1 MDLNLLSLF
10 VEVAKTASFTTA
22 GLKLGLPRSSVSR
35 SIAQLEL
42 DLGVQL
48 FNRTTRKVS
57 LSTAGAALYE
67 RVLPQLLELRKSIG
81 SLPEREEEPSGEIL
95 MTAPTDIGV
104 TFLPEAIAA
113 FRLRHPAVTIDAR
126 LTPRRVDLVAE
137 GFDLALRV
145 SVKPLADSS
154 LVARRLSELEM
165 ALYAAPSYLARRG
178 SVRTPEDTA
187 SHDWVY
193 FRSAMP
199 PSPFPKPVRRSG
211 VTGDD
216 LLFIRHA
223 VRAGLGIGFLPSFLT
238 RDDVASGQLVQLLP
252 RHTVRTGTLYL
263 VYPKGHT
270 VPRKVTAFRSFL
282 LEYLATHPLSLR

>member
-1 MDLNLLSLF
+1 
-10 VEVAKTASFTTA
+10 
-22 GLKLGLPRSSVSR
+22 
-35 SIAQLEL
+35 
-42 DLGVQL
+42 
-48 FNRTTRKVS
+48 
-57 LSTAGAALYE
+57 
-67 RVLPQLLELRKSIG
+67 
-81 SLPEREEEPSGEIL
+81 

-178 SVRTPEDTA
+178 SVRSPEDTA

>member
-1 MDLNLLSLF
+1 M
-10 VEVAKTASFTTA
+10 
-22 GLKLGLPRSSVSR
+22 
-35 SIAQLEL
+35 
-42 DLGVQL
+42 
-48 FNRTTRKVS
+48 
-57 LSTAGAALYE
+57 
-67 RVLPQLLELRKSIG
+67 
-81 SLPEREEEPSGEIL
+81 
-95 MTAPTDIGV
+95 
-104 TFLPEAIAA
+104 
-113 FRLRHPAVTIDAR
+113 
-126 LTPRRVDLVAE
+126 
-137 GFDLALRV
+137 

-154 LVARRLSELEM
+154 LAARRLSELEM

-216 LLFIRHA
+216 LLFVQHA
-223 VRAGLGIGFLPSFLT
+223 VRAGLGIGLLPSFLT
-238 RDDVASGQLVQLLP
+238 RDDVASGLLVHLLP
-252 RHTVRTGTLYL
+252 RHTVRTGTLYC

>member
-22 GLKLGLPRSSVSR
+22 GAKLGLPRSSVSR
-35 SIAQLEL
+35 SIAQLESE
-42 DLGVQL
+42 LGVQL

-57 LSTAGAALYE
+57 LSTAGVALYE
-67 RVLPQLLELRKSIG
+67 RVSPQLVELRRALG
-81 SLPEREEEPSGEIL
+81 SLPEREEEPKGELLI
-95 MTAPTDIGV
+95 TAPTDIGV
-104 TFLPEAIAA
+104 TFLPEALAA
-113 FRLRHPAVTIDAR
+113 FRLRYPAITIDAR
-126 LTPRRVDLVAE
+126 LTPRVVDLVAD

-145 SVKPLADSS
+145 SIKPLTDSS

-178 SVRTPEDTA
+178 PVRTPEDTLH
-187 SHDWVY
+187 HDWVY
-193 FRSAMP
+193 FRTAMP
-199 PSPFPKPVRRSG
+199 PPPFPKATKRSG

-216 LLFIRHA
+216 LLFVLHA
-223 VRAGLGIGFLPSFLT
+223 VRAGLGIGLLPSFLT

-252 RHTVRTGTLYL
+252 RHTVRTGALYF

-282 LEYLATHPLSLR
+282 LEYLATRPLSLR